1 MVVTSCLSDRH
12 PQSPTFSG
20 NEFRLS
26 LRLLE
31 GRAIMEV
38 SMPDYRYY
46 TSAIWTEGRKGTVSA
61 EAIAE
66 PARFSAPPEFMGE
79 AGTWTPEHF
88 FAAAI
93 ASCFVTTFKAIAEF
107 SKFEFLSLRV
117 EVEAILEKEQGG
129 FSFTKVVVQPLLE
142 IAPAADRQRAT
153 RLLEKAER
161 ACLISRSAK
170 SEIEFQPEPR
180 RWRRR
185 IGRYR

>member
-1 MVVTSCLSDRH
+1 
-12 PQSPTFSG
+12 
-20 NEFRLS
+20 
-26 LRLLE
+26 
-31 GRAIMEV
+31 
-38 SMPDYRYY
+38 MPDYRYY

-61 EAIAE
+61 EGIAD
-66 PARFSAPPEFMGE
+66 PVRFSAPPEFMGE

-107 SKFEFLSLRV
+107 SKFEFLSLQV

-142 IAPAADRQRAT
+142 IAAASEQERAL

-161 ACLISRSAK
+161 ACLVSRSVK
-170 SEIEFQPEPR
+170 SQIELQPEVLVRAVEPTVVANA
-180 RWRRR
+180 
-185 IGRYR
+185 